1 MEYKNRIIYA
11 SLIMGI
17 CLVTAGFFISQTLL
31 KAKQLERYVT
41 VKGLSEREVEADIAI
56 WPIQITVVSNDLTLL
71 EKDLLS
77 QTGTMKA
84 FFNDQ
89 NFSEDEITIGSP
101 SIQDSRA
108 NVYGGNNTG
117 NQFRYVA
124 ITDFTIRTSD
134 IDKLH
139 EAVAKIPS
147 IIGKGII
154 LGSKNYWQQ
163 IEYMYTKLNDIK
175 PDMIEEATRNA
186 REAAEKFARDSDS
199 KVGKIKSANQGLFSI
214 ENRDINTGH
223 IKNVRVVTTVVFYLE
238 D

>member
-1 MEYKNRIIYA
+1 MENKNKIIYA
-11 SLIMGI
+11 SLILGI
-17 CLVTAGFFISQTLL
+17 SLVSAGFFISQTLL

-41 VKGLSEREVEADIAI
+41 VKGLSEREVMADIAI
-56 WPIQITVVSNDLTLL
+56 WPIQITVVSNDLAQL
-71 EKDLLS
+71 EQDLTS
-77 QTGTMKA
+77 QTKTLKG
-84 FFNDQ
+84 FFTGQ
-89 NFSEDEITIGSP
+89 GFSEDEITIASP
-101 SIQDSRA
+101 SIQDHRA
-108 NVYGGNNTG
+108 NYYGGGAQNP
-117 NQFRYVA
+117 FRFTA
-124 ITDFTIRTSD
+124 NRDFTIRTSN

-139 EAVAKIPS
+139 KAVAGIPS

-163 IEYMYTKLNDIK
+163 VEYLYTKLNEIK

-214 ENRDINTGH
+214 QNRDINTGH
-223 IKNVRVVTTVVFYLE
+223 IKKVRVVNTVVFYLE